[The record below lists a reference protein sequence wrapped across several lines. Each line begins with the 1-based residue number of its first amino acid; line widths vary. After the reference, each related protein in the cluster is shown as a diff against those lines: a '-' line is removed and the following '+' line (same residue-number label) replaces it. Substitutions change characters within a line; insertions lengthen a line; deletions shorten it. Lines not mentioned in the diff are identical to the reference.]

1 MSTTVAAQR
10 TAPATATANPGYRTL
25 WRWHFYA
32 GLFVM
37 PFLIVLAI
45 TGTLYCFQPQIEP
58 LLYPQRLIVQS
69 QATPRLPEET
79 LLARAR
85 TALPPGA
92 TALTAVIASNPQR
105 SAEFV
110 FRLADGDKQ
119 SVYVNPYTGAVLG
132 TLSVERRFMQVDR
145 MLHRKLLLGKPGELL
160 MELAACWTLVMIGTG
175 IALWWPREKTTARAA
190 LLPRFA
196 LKGRALWKNL
206 HAVMGIWLALGALAF
221 VLTGLPWSGSWGK
234 QFKALATAANLGA
247 PPGSWGGLVLRSTLP
262 TPSGASGKPA
272 ATAGAAT
279 ATAANSAT
287 TTHTANTVDTSN
299 VPHDEHAEHN
309 THAASA
315 NSMPGMVMDDLPL
328 PQTPWAI
335 GNTPV
340 PASADAHAA
349 HALPLG
355 RVVSLAASL
364 GVTNGYS
371 IALPTSA
378 TGVYTVSY
386 FPDDPQDERT
396 LYIDQYSGAV
406 LKDIRYGDYGAV
418 AQAVSYGTSLH
429 MGRYFGLANQ
439 ILCAAI
445 SLGLAAMAVTG
456 CVMWWK
462 RRPQR
467 LLGAPSRERAAPPM
481 RAWKTGLAL
490 LGVAFPLMG
499 ATLLAVWLADRAIF
513 GRASRRAHADQPE
526 TAKQ

>member
-1 MSTTVAAQR
+1 LFQEDFMSTTAAAQR
-10 TAPATATANPGYRTL
+10 VTPAATAAHPGYRTL

-37 PFLIVLAI
+37 PFLVVLAI

-58 LLYPQRLIVQS
+58 LLYPQRLVVEP
-69 QATPRLPEET
+69 QATPRLAEEA
-79 LLARAR
+79 LLGRAR
-85 TALPPGA
+85 TAMPAGA
-92 TALTAVIASNPQR
+92 TALTAVIASDPRR

-119 SVYVNPYTGAVLG
+119 SVYVNPYNGAVLG

-160 MELAACWTLVMIGTG
+160 MELAACWTFVMIGTG
-175 IALWWPREKTTARAA
+175 IALWWPREKTTARDA
-190 LLPRFA
+190 LLPRFS
-196 LKGRALWKNL
+196 LKGRPLWKNL
-206 HAVMGIWLALGALAF
+206 HAVLGIWLALGALAF
-221 VLTGLPWSGSWGK
+221 VLTGLPWTGSWGK

-247 PPGSWGGLVLRSTLP
+247 PPGSWGGLAMHSTLP
-262 TPSGASGKPA
+262 GASGKAA
-272 ATAGAAT
+272 ATAGARNAN
-279 ATAANSAT
+279 AANGSDKT
-287 TTHTANTVDTSN
+287 NTA
-299 VPHDEHAEHN
+299 HDEHAEHSG
-309 THAASA
+309 HATGAD
-315 NSMPGMVMDDLPL
+315 SMPGMVMDDLPL
-328 PQTPWAI
+328 PLTPWAV

-340 PASADAHAA
+340 PASSDTPAA

-355 RVVSLAASL
+355 RVVALAASL
-364 GVTNGYS
+364 GVTNGYNVV
-371 IALPTSA
+371 LPTSA

-386 FPDDPQDERT
+386 FPDDPKFERT

-418 AQAVSYGTSLH
+418 SKAVSYGTSLH

-456 CVMWWK
+456 FVMWWK

-467 LLGAPSRERAAPPM
+467 TLGAPSRERAAPPM

-490 LGVAFPLMG
+490 LGVVFPLMG
-499 ATLLAVWLADRAIF
+499 VTLLAVWLADRAIF
-513 GRASRRAHADQPE
+513 GRASRRERIHSA
-526 TAKQ
+526 